1 MFLAGIA
8 QSSAKLNLSQYLRL
22 DVGVNR
28 LAKSL
33 QGNVADDLRER
44 FWMHHQS
51 GEWHRSGCLVEPRL
65 ARFYGAVCNRREVI
79 G

>member
-33 QGNVADDLRER
+33 QGNVADDLREK
-44 FWMHHQS
+44 F
-51 GEWHRSGCLVEPRL
+51 
-65 ARFYGAVCNRREVI
+65 
-79 G
+79 